1 MSMNLQGIKDSLAS
15 MVPMVGTLGL
25 EFVHLTAD
33 NATMTLPDQPAFRNH
48 LGGPH
53 AGAMFTLGESA
64 SGALVL
70 ANFADQL
77 ESVAPLAVCAEIQY
91 RAVAMGAVIA
101 DANMSATRGDI
112 LTRLGEGERPEFDI
126 HIEFTSNGRNTG
138 NMTVR
143 WTLKPT
149 TP

>member
-25 EFVHLTAD
+25 EFVDLTAD
-33 NATMTLPDQPAFRNH
+33 KATMTLPDQPAFRNH

-77 ESVAPLAVCAEIQY
+77 ESVTPLAVCAEIQY

>member
-1 MSMNLQGIKDSLAS
+1 MAIDLQGIKDSLPS

-25 EFVHLTAD
+25 EFVDLTAD
-33 NATMTLPDQPAFRNH
+33 SAIMTLPDQPAFRNH

-77 ESVAPLAVCAEIQY
+77 ESVTPLAVSAEIQY

-101 DANMSATRGDI
+101 EARMSATRGDI
-112 LTRLGEGERPEFDI
+112 LTRLGEGQRPELEI

-138 NMTVR
+138 NMTVT
-143 WTLKPT
+143 WTLKPV

>member
-1 MSMNLQGIKDSLAS
+1 MAIDLQGIKDSLPS

-25 EFVHLTAD
+25 EFVDLTAD
-33 NATMTLPDQPAFRNH
+33 SAIMTLPDQPAFRNH

-77 ESVAPLAVCAEIQY
+77 ESVTPLAVSAEIQY
-91 RAVAMGAVIA
+91 L
-101 DANMSATRGDI
+101 S
-112 LTRLGEGERPEFDI
+112 LI
-126 HIEFTSNGRNTG
+126 HI
-138 NMTVR
+138 
-143 WTLKPT
+143 
-149 TP
+149 

>member
-1 MSMNLQGIKDSLAS
+1 MAIDLQGIKDSLPS
-15 MVPMVGTLGL
+15 VVPMVGTLGL
-25 EFVHLTAD
+25 EFVDLTAD
-33 NATMTLPDQPAFRNH
+33 SAIMTLPDQPAFRNH

-77 ESVAPLAVCAEIQY
+77 ESVTPLAVSAEIQY

-101 DANMSATRGDI
+101 EARMSATRGNI
-112 LTRLGEGERPEFDI
+112 LTHLGEGQRPEFEI
-126 HIEFTSNGRNTG
+126 HIEITSNARNTG
-138 NMTVR
+138 NITE
-143 WTLKPT
+143 T
-149 TP
+149 TTMKAETP

>member
-1 MSMNLQGIKDSLAS
+1 MTIDLQGIKHSLPS

-25 EFVHLTAD
+25 EFVDLTAD
-33 NATMTLPDQPAFRNH
+33 SAIMALPDQPAFRNH

-77 ESVAPLAVCAEIQY
+77 ESVTPLAVSAEIQY

-101 DANMSATRGDI
+101 EARMSATRGDI
-112 LTRLGEGERPEFDI
+112 LTRLGEGQRPEFEI
-126 HIEFTSNGRNTG
+126 HIEFTSNGRDTG
-138 NMTVR
+138 IMTVT
-143 WTLKPT
+143 WTLKPM

>member
-1 MSMNLQGIKDSLAS
+1 MTIDLQGIKESLPS
-15 MVPMVGTLGL
+15 VVPMVGTLGL
-25 EFVHLTAD
+25 EFVDLTAD
-33 NATMTLPDQPAFRNH
+33 SAIMTLPDQPAFRNH

-53 AGAMFTLGESA
+53 AGAMFTLGEST

-77 ESVAPLAVCAEIQY
+77 GSVTPLAVSAEIQY

-101 DANMSATRGDI
+101 EARMSATRGDI
-112 LTRLGEGERPEFDI
+112 LTRLGEGQRPEFEI
-126 HIEFTSNGRNTG
+126 HIEFTSNGRDTG
-138 NMTVR
+138 IMTVT
-143 WTLKPT
+143 WTLKPM

>member
-1 MSMNLQGIKDSLAS
+1 
-15 MVPMVGTLGL
+15 
-25 EFVHLTAD
+25 
-33 NATMTLPDQPAFRNH
+33 MTLPDQPAFRNH

-77 ESVAPLAVCAEIQY
+77 ESVTPLAVSAEIQY

-101 DANMSATRGDI
+101 DARMSATRGDI

-143 WTLKPT
+143 WTLKPAT
-149 TP
+149 S